1 MPYLDDNFAS
11 VQASILPSVLGST
24 LPRRLTL
31 QMSSVVPTS
40 VSRVGRIT
48 PHPDHLL
55 LLKQAKSQ
63 HLDLA
68 KKGGSNLSGTQARK
82 F

>member
-1 MPYLDDNFAS
+1 MVKVAIFGRQEY
-11 VQASILPSVLGST
+11 T
-24 LPRRLTL
+24 
-31 QMSSVVPTS
+31 

-63 HLDLA
+63 HLGLA
-68 KKGGSNLSGTQARK
+68 KKGGSNLSGTHARK